1 MFTGIFTI
9 IVSVGVDCFFFK
21 ESLVHGRQF
30 RILENNDCPPAGW
43 ETKGIEMTSIA
54 EALYNTHR
62 CIFMGMSP
70 TIKIFVT
77 KKYPCMVRL

>member
-1 MFTGIFTI
+1 MFTGISTI

-43 ETKGIEMTSIA
+43 ETKGIEMTSMMAAAAASNSIIKMTIA
-54 EALYNTHR
+54 
-62 CIFMGMSP
+62 
-70 TIKIFVT
+70 K
-77 KKYPCMVRL
+77 